1 MIGSGNMDRRVI
13 LRDQF
18 VPDDV
23 IDAYCR
29 IAAVAVF
36 PYDRFSGQSGAATRA
51 GSWGTPLIVSRTG
64 ALPSLA
70 IDDDFIVRPGDCDA
84 LAHTLERLLGG
95 QPGLPEIRQRQ
106 LARITPFYWD
116 QIAVQHATVYRE
128 LEES

>member
-1 MIGSGNMDRRVI
+1 MLKDDRLGSRVI
-13 LRDQF
+13 LRNHF
-18 VPDDV
+18 VADDV
-23 IDAYCR
+23 VDACCR
-29 IAAVAVF
+29 IATVAVF
-36 PYDRFSGQSGAATRA
+36 PYDKFSGQSGAATRA
-51 GSWGTPLIVSRTG
+51 VSWGTPLIVSRTG